1 MSLLLLALTALGT
14 AAAVLLVVNL
24 GVVERRLRRRP
35 ARLYALEDADFR
47 RAMGVLLGPSIL
59 PGNSVATLSNGDAI
73 FAAMLAAIDKAAKS
87 ICFETYIYWS
97 GEIGESFALAL
108 KRAAARGVAVHVVID
123 WMGSRQLDPSLEQ
136 QLRAAGIQLHRYHR
150 LSWYHLGRLNHR
162 THRKLLVIDG
172 CVGFTGGV
180 GIAPQWTGNA
190 QDFDH
195 WRDLHYEVRGPV
207 VAQMQAVFLDNWI
220 RSTGRVLHGPAYF
233 PALESQGDMDAQ
245 MFGSSPQGGADSMQL
260 MILMAIT
267 AARQSIDIANPY
279 FIPDRMTRDAL
290 VAAVRRGVVVRVLL
304 PGRHTDMPVAR
315 HASQGRLGRLLRFG
329 VQVFEYQPTML
340 HCKVMVV
347 DMQWV
352 TVGSANFDNRSF
364 RLNDEANLNVF
375 SAEMAAQQTRL
386 FEADLS
392 QSTRLTWKSWRRRS
406 LWRRA
411 RETVSLLF
419 EEQL

>member
-1 MSLLLLALTALGT
+1 MSLLLLALTVLVT

-59 PGNSVATLSNGDAI
+59 PGNTVTTLSNGDAI

-108 KRAAARGVAVHVVID
+108 KRATARGVAVHVVID
-123 WMGSRQLDPSLEQ
+123 WMGSRQLDPSLQQ
-136 QLRAAGIQLHRYHR
+136 QLLAAGIQLHRYHR

-162 THRKLLVIDG
+162 THRKLLVVDG
-172 CVGFTGGV
+172 CIGFTGGV

-190 QDFDH
+190 QDVNH

-233 PALESQGDMDAQ
+233 PALEAQGDMDAQ

-304 PGRHTDMPVAR
+304 PGRYTDMPVAR
-315 HASQGRLGRLLRFG
+315 HASQGRLGRLLRAG

-340 HCKVMVV
+340 HCKLMVV

-375 SAEMAAQQTRL
+375 SVPMAAEQTRL
-386 FEADLS
+386 FESDLS
-392 QSTRLTWKSWRRRS
+392 QSTRLTWQSWRRRS
-406 LWRRA
+406 LWLRT
-411 RETVSLLF
+411 REAVSLLF

>member
-1 MSLLLLALTALGT
+1 MSLLLLALTVLVT

-24 GVVERRLRRRP
+24 GVVERRLRLRP

-59 PGNSVATLSNGDAI
+59 PGNTVTTLSNGDAI

-108 KRAAARGVAVHVVID
+108 KRATARCVAVHVVID
-123 WMGSRQLDPSLEQ
+123 WMGSRQLDPSLQQ
-136 QLRAAGIQLHRYHR
+136 QLRAADIQLHRYHS

-162 THRKLLVIDG
+162 THRKLLVVDG

-190 QDFDH
+190 QDVNH
-195 WRDLHYEVRGPV
+195 WRDLHYEIRGPV

-233 PALESQGDMDAQ
+233 PALEAQGDMDAQ

-304 PGRHTDMPVAR
+304 PGRYTDMPVAR
-315 HASQGRLGRLLRFG
+315 HASQGRLERLLRAG

-340 HCKVMVV
+340 HCKLMVV
-347 DMQWV
+347 DRQWV

-375 SAEMAAQQTRL
+375 SASMAAQQTHV
-386 FEADLS
+386 FESDLS
-392 QSTRLTWKSWRRRS
+392 QSTKLTWQSWRRRS

-411 RETVSLLF
+411 REAVSLLF

>member
-1 MSLLLLALTALGT
+1 
-14 AAAVLLVVNL
+14 
-24 GVVERRLRRRP
+24 
-35 ARLYALEDADFR
+35 LEEADFR

-59 PGNSVATLSNGDAI
+59 PGNSVTTLSNGDAI

-97 GEIGESFALAL
+97 GEIGEAFALAL
-108 KRAAARGVAVHVVID
+108 KRATARGVAVHVVID
-123 WMGSRQLDPSLEQ
+123 WLGSRQLDPSMQQ
-136 QLRAAGIQLHRYHR
+136 QLLAAGIQLHRYHR

-162 THRKLLVIDG
+162 THRKLLVVDG
-172 CVGFTGGV
+172 CIGFTGGV

-233 PALESQGDMDAQ
+233 PALEAQGDMDAQ

-304 PGRHTDMPVAR
+304 PGRYTDMPVVR
-315 HASQGRLGRLLRFG
+315 HASQGRLGRLLRAG

-340 HCKVMVV
+340 HCKLMVV

-375 SAEMAAQQTRL
+375 NASMAAQQTHL
-386 FEADLS
+386 FEADLT
-392 QSTRLTWKSWRRRS
+392 QSTRLTWQSWRRRS

-411 RETVSLLF
+411 REAVSLLF

>member
-1 MSLLLLALTALGT
+1 MSLLLLALTAVVT
-14 AAAVLLVVNL
+14 AAAVLLLVNL

-59 PGNSVATLSNGDAI
+59 PGNSVKTLSNGDAI

-97 GEIGESFALAL
+97 GEIGEAFAQAL
-108 KRAAARGVAVHVVID
+108 KRATARGVAVHVVID
-123 WMGSRQLDPSLEQ
+123 WLGSRQLDPSMQQ
-136 QLRAAGIQLHRYHR
+136 QLLAAGIQLHRYHR

-162 THRKLLVIDG
+162 THRKLLVVDG
-172 CVGFTGGV
+172 CIGFTGGV

-190 QDFDH
+190 QDLDH

-290 VAAVRRGVVVRVLL
+290 VAAVRRGVVVRILL
-304 PGRHTDMPVAR
+304 PGRYTDMPVVR
-315 HASQGRLGRLLRFG
+315 HASQGRLGRLLRAG

-340 HCKVMVV
+340 HCKLMVV

-375 SAEMAAQQTRL
+375 NASMAAQQTHL
-386 FEADLS
+386 FEADLT
-392 QSTRLTWKSWRRRS
+392 QSTRLTWQSWRRRS
-406 LWRRA
+406 VWRRA
-411 RETVSLLF
+411 REAVSLLF

>member
-1 MSLLLLALTALGT
+1 
-14 AAAVLLVVNL
+14 
-24 GVVERRLRRRP
+24 
-35 ARLYALEDADFR
+35 
-47 RAMGVLLGPSIL
+47 
-59 PGNSVATLSNGDAI
+59 
-73 FAAMLAAIDKAAKS
+73 
-87 ICFETYIYWS
+87 
-97 GEIGESFALAL
+97 
-108 KRAAARGVAVHVVID
+108 
-123 WMGSRQLDPSLEQ
+123 
-136 QLRAAGIQLHRYHR
+136 
-150 LSWYHLGRLNHR
+150 
-162 THRKLLVIDG
+162 
-172 CVGFTGGV
+172 
-180 GIAPQWTGNA
+180 
-190 QDFDH
+190 
-195 WRDLHYEVRGPV
+195 
-207 VAQMQAVFLDNWI
+207 MQAVFLDNWI

-233 PALESQGDMDAQ
+233 PALEAQGDMDAQ

-304 PGRHTDMPVAR
+304 PGRHTDMPVVR
-315 HASQGRLGRLLRFG
+315 HASQGRLGRLLRAG

-340 HCKVMVV
+340 HCKLMVV

-375 SAEMAAQQTRL
+375 NASMAAQQTHL
-386 FEADLS
+386 FEADLT
-392 QSTRLTWKSWRRRS
+392 QSTRLTWQSWRRRS

-411 RETVSLLF
+411 REAVSLLF

>member
-1 MSLLLLALTALGT
+1 MSLLLLALTALVT
-14 AAAVLLVVNL
+14 AAAVLMVVNL

-35 ARLYALEDADFR
+35 ARLYALEEADFR

-59 PGNSVATLSNGDAI
+59 PGNSVTTLSNGDAI

-97 GEIGESFALAL
+97 GEIGEAFALAL
-108 KRAAARGVAVHVVID
+108 KRATARGVAVHVVID
-123 WMGSRQLDPSLEQ
+123 WLGSRQLDPAMQQ
-136 QLRAAGIQLHRYHR
+136 QLLAAGIQLHRYHR

-162 THRKLLVIDG
+162 THRKLLVVDG
-172 CVGFTGGV
+172 CIGFTGGV

-195 WRDLHYEVRGPV
+195 WRDMHYEVRGPV

-233 PALESQGDMDAQ
+233 PALEAQGDMDAQ

-304 PGRHTDMPVAR
+304 PGRYTDMPVVR
-315 HASQGRLGRLLRFG
+315 HASQGRLGRLLRAG

-340 HCKVMVV
+340 HCKLMVV

-375 SAEMAAQQTRL
+375 NASMAAQQTHL
-386 FEADLS
+386 FEADLT
-392 QSTRLTWKSWRRRS
+392 QSTRLTWQSWRRRS

-411 RETVSLLF
+411 REAVSLLF